1 MHRII
6 KKHHLMKKSNLS
18 RRAVLSSLF
27 AVFALTALC
36 QTPTV
41 GAIQPGGA
49 AVQRPVRNDYH
60 FGADLSFMKQAE
72 DGGFKFKE
80 NGEVKPG
87 MKIFADHGINWIR
100 LRLMHTPSAWTGN
113 GKLPND
119 LDYTIAMAQE
129 AKKYGMKFLLDY
141 HYSDTWADPGK
152 QFIPAAWA
160 GKSQEELVKA
170 IYDYTLETMRAFD
183 KAGVYPDMVQVGNE
197 ITPGM
202 LWPNGKISENPQGFI
217 ELLRAGVNGVLASVG
232 PTSKPPRIMIH
243 IDKGGDKVATKS
255 FFDRVI
261 AAGIP
266 FDVIGQ
272 SYYPWWHG
280 TLMDLRENL
289 NFMAL
294 EYDKDIIVVEIAYN
308 MEPREYIN
316 KPAPYPESPE
326 GQVEFVNA
334 VHEAVM
340 ATPNHRGIGLYWWE
354 PASARGGGRTYF
366 DRDGNVQPVINVFDK
381 YSRR

>member
-1 MHRII
+1 MEKLFI
-6 KKHHLMKKSNLS
+6 L
-18 RRAVLSSLF
+18 RRAIVSSLF
-27 AVFALTALC
+27 AVGLYVAFC
-36 QTPTV
+36 QNPTV
-41 GAIQPGGA
+41 GAIQPGGDP
-49 AVQRPVRNDYH
+49 VTRPVRNNYH
-60 FGADLSFMKQAE
+60 FGADLSFLKQAE
-72 DGGFKFKE
+72 DNGIQFKE

-87 MKIFADHGINWIR
+87 MQIFADHGFNWIR
-100 LRLMHTPSAWTGN
+100 LRLMHTPSAWTG
-113 GKLPND
+113 GGTLPND
-119 LDYTIAMAQE
+119 LDYTIAMAQQ
-129 AKKYGMKFLLDY
+129 AKKYGMKFLLNY

-152 QFIPAAWA
+152 QHIPAAWV

-170 IYDYTLETMRAFD
+170 VYDYTLETMRAFD
-183 KAGVYPDMVQVGNE
+183 DAGVYPDMVQVGNE

-202 LWPNGKISENPQGFI
+202 LWPNGRISENPQGFI

-232 PTSKPPRIMIH
+232 PTSKPPQIMIH

-255 FFDRVI
+255 FFDRII

-308 MEPREYIN
+308 MEPREYRD

-340 ATPNHRGIGLYWWE
+340 ATPNHRGIGVYWWE
-354 PASARGGGRTYF
+354 PATSRGGGRTYF
-366 DRDGNVQPVINVFDK
+366 DREGNVQPVIHVFDK
-381 YSRR
+381 YTRR

>member
-1 MHRII
+1 
-6 KKHHLMKKSNLS
+6 MKKSGFL
-18 RRAVLSSLF
+18 RIAVHGFLF
-27 AVFALTALC
+27 AAGAFAAFG
-36 QTPTV
+36 QTPTT

-49 AVQRPVRNDYH
+49 NVVRPVRNEYH

-72 DGGFKFKE
+72 DSGVKFREDGK
-80 NGEVKPG
+80 VKPG
-87 MKIFADHGINWIR
+87 MQIFADHGYNWIR
-100 LRLMHTPSAWTGN
+100 LRLMHTPSAWTG
-113 GKLPND
+113 GGHLPND
-119 LDYTIAMAQE
+119 LGYTIAMAQQ
-129 AKKYGMKFLLDY
+129 AKKYGLKFLLDY

-152 QFIPAAWA
+152 QHIPAAWA
-160 GKSQEELVKA
+160 GKSQDGLVKA
-170 IYDYTLETMRAFD
+170 VYDYTLETMRAFAD
-183 KAGVYPDMVQVGNE
+183 AGVYPDMVQVGNE
-197 ITPGM
+197 ITPGF

-217 ELLRAGVNGVLASVG
+217 ALLRAGVNGVLASVG
-232 PTSKPPRIMIH
+232 PESKPPRIMIH
-243 IDKGGDKVATKS
+243 IDKGGDKAATKA

-294 EYDKDIIVVEIAYN
+294 EYDRDIIVVEIAYN
-308 MEPREYIN
+308 MEPREYVN

-340 ATPNHRGIGLYWWE
+340 ATPNHRGIGVYWWE
-354 PASARGGGRTYF
+354 PATSRGGGRTYF
-366 DRDGNVQPVINVFDK
+366 DREGNVQPVIHVFDK

>member
-1 MHRII
+1 M
-6 KKHHLMKKSNLS
+6 LKSNYLQKT
-18 RRAVLSSLF
+18 VFSSLF
-27 AVFALTALC
+27 AFGVAAAFC

-49 AVQRPVRNDYH
+49 AVERPSRNDYQ

-72 DGGFKFKE
+72 DNGFQFKE
-80 NGEVKPG
+80 DGKVKPG
-87 MKIFADHGINWIR
+87 MQIFADHGYNWIR
-100 LRLMHTPSAWTGN
+100 LRLMHTPSAWKGDN
-113 GKLPND
+113 WKLPND
-119 LDYTIAMAQE
+119 LAYTIAMAQE
-129 AKKYGMKFLLDY
+129 AKKYGMKFLLDF

-152 QFIPAAWA
+152 QYIPAAWV

-170 IYDYTLETMRAFD
+170 VYDYTLETMRKFAD
-183 KAGVYPDMVQVGNE
+183 AGVYPDMVQVGNE

-217 ELLRAGVNGVLASVG
+217 ELLRAAVNGVLASVG

-243 IDKGGDKVATKS
+243 IDKGGDKVATKE
-255 FFDRVI
+255 FFDRII

-294 EYDKDIIVVEIAYN
+294 EYDKDIIVVEMAYN
-308 MEPREYIN
+308 MEPGEYIN

-334 VHEAVM
+334 VNEAVM
-340 ATPNHRGIGLYWWE
+340 ATPNHRGIGVYWWE
-354 PASARGGGRTYF
+354 PATAHGGGRTFF
-366 DRDGNVQPVINVFDK
+366 DRDGNVQPVIHVFDK
-381 YSRR
+381 YTRR